1 MAAVTMDSQL
11 RSQVVFHL
19 TGRLPDDDGAGQ
31 PLPAGLRPALLAPYR
46 NLDSIRHDFPVVF
59 ARGPGE
65 YVVSLAAAVDG
76 ALRAAAP
83 QGPQG
88 EAMRKRALHVE
99 RLIREAVAKSTPGTL
114 LQAWDSAVTG
124 AGTDDAGRR
133 DMTTVRDALAVDG
146 ELAGCDSRLPSR
158 FLRHAWA
165 VVQGEKARAAR
176 IRIDAL
182 VLRLEAIL
190 RADYA
195 RSAAAFQAANLQQ
208 TFGGTHQALFDFAK
222 MSKLLSPTASQ
233 GGLDTPRRAR
243 IEWALRTLRE
253 QAFFPAPGDAGTQES
268 NSCGFAFD
276 SVSAAL
282 DSYRHRLPDMLS
294 LLKALSLAELEVEG
308 QFVEQL
314 HAPIFD
320 GMQSQDFTA
329 AELQFFPDYL
339 VTLDSDAPGVQADL
353 VSALS
358 SGMPVK
364 VLLEVQDLLEEA
376 APGQGRF
383 SFGMRGSQ
391 LASMAMTFGDAF
403 VLQST
408 ASNLLQM
415 RDRIQR
421 GLRHAG
427 PALFSVYAPADG
439 ESTLP
444 GYLAAASAMQSRA
457 FPAFSYDPGR
467 GSDSATR
474 FSLENNPQPD
484 VDWPL
489 EFLTYADQDLQ
500 AVTEELAFTF
510 VDFLLADRRH
520 NRHFAVIPRAHW
532 GEGLISA
539 RQWLESPP
547 ADAATGLPY
556 VLAVDDADLLC
567 RVVVDERMMRAA
579 QRCREAWH
587 RLQELGGIHDSRAEA
602 LLAREKALWEQ
613 QRAIEAAALA
623 PAAIPAAL
631 GNQPSVAAEVPGTAA
646 AEDESAPDPDTAY
659 IETLRCSSCN
669 ECTLASPKMFAY
681 DQNKQAYIA
690 DLKAG
695 SYRQLVEAA
704 ESCQVSVI
712 HPGKPWNPDEPGLDE
727 LIERARPFR

>member
-1 MAAVTMDSQL
+1 MDSQL

-19 TGRLPDDDGAGQ
+19 TGRLPNDDGAGQ
-31 PLPAGLRPALLAPYR
+31 SLPAGLRPALLAPYR
-46 NLDSIRHDFPVVF
+46 KLESIRHDFPVVL
-59 ARGPGE
+59 AAGRGE
-65 YVVSLAAAVDG
+65 YVAALTAAVDG
-76 ALRAAAP
+76 ALRTAAP

-99 RLIREAVAKSTPGTL
+99 RLIREAVANGAQGTL
-114 LQAWDSAVTG
+114 LQAWDTAVAG
-124 AGTDDAGRR
+124 AGTDDAWRR
-133 DMTTVRDALAVDG
+133 EMTAVRNALSVDG

-176 IRIDAL
+176 RRIDAL
-182 VLRLEAIL
+182 VLRLEGIL

-195 RSAAAFQAANLQQ
+195 RSAVAFQAANLQQ
-208 TFGGTHQALFDFAK
+208 TFGGTHQALFNFAT
-222 MSKLLSPTASQ
+222 MSRLLSPAASQ
-233 GGLDTPRRAR
+233 GGLDTHRRAR
-243 IEWALRTLRE
+243 IEWALRALRE
-253 QAFFPAPGDAGTQES
+253 QVFFPPPGDPRAHEADSG
-268 NSCGFAFD
+268 GFTFD
-276 SVSAAL
+276 NVSAAL
-282 DSYRHRLPDMLS
+282 DTYRQRLPDMLS

-314 HAPIFD
+314 HAPIFES
-320 GMQSQDFTA
+320 MQSQDLTA

-353 VSALS
+353 GNALS

-364 VLLEVQDLLEEA
+364 VLLEVRDLLEEA

-391 LASMAMTFGDAF
+391 LASMAMTFGDAY
-403 VLQST
+403 VLQSA

-415 RDRIQR
+415 RDGIQR

-427 PALFSVYAPADG
+427 PTLFSVYAPADG

-457 FPAFSYDPGR
+457 FPAFSYDPSR
-467 GSDSATR
+467 GSDSSTR

-520 NRHFAVIPRAHW
+520 SRHFAVIPRANW

-579 QRCREAWH
+579 QRCRDAWH
-587 RLQELGGIHDSRAEA
+587 RLQELGGIHDSRAEV

-613 QRAIEAAALA
+613 ARAVEAAALA
-623 PAAIPAAL
+623 PAAIPAAP
-631 GNQPSVAAEVPGTAA
+631 GDQPSVAAAAAIPGPAA
-646 AEDESAPDPDTAY
+646 AEDEALPNPDVAY

-695 SYRQLVEAA
+695 TYRQLVEAA

-727 LIERARPFR
+727 LIERAKPFR

>member
-1 MAAVTMDSQL
+1 MDSQL

-31 PLPAGLRPALLAPYR
+31 QLPAGLRPALLAQYR

-76 ALRAAAP
+76 ALRTAAP
-83 QGPQG
+83 QGSQG

-208 TFGGTHQALFDFAK
+208 TFGGTHQALFDFTK

-602 LLAREKALWEQ
+602 LLAREKALWER

-631 GNQPSVAAEVPGTAA
+631 GDQPSVAAEVPGTAA

-695 SYRQLVEAA
+695 RYRQLVEAA

>member
-1 MAAVTMDSQL
+1 MDRQL

-19 TGRLPDDDGAGQ
+19 TGRHPDDAGAGQ

-46 NLDSIRHDFPVVF
+46 HLESIRHDFPVVF
-59 ARGPGE
+59 AQGSGE
-65 YVVSLAAAVDG
+65 YVVSLTAAVDG

-83 QGPQG
+83 QGSPG
-88 EAMRKRALHVE
+88 EAMRKRALHIE
-99 RLIREAVAKSTPGTL
+99 RLIREAVAKGARGTL
-114 LQAWDSAVTG
+114 LQAWDDAV
-124 AGTDDAGRR
+124 AGSDAAWRR
-133 DMTTVRDALAVDG
+133 EMTIVRDALAVDG
-146 ELAGCDSRLPSR
+146 ELAGCDSRLPLR

-165 VVQGEKARAAR
+165 VAQREKLRAAR
-176 IRIDAL
+176 LRIDAL
-182 VLRLEAIL
+182 VLKLEAIL

-195 RSAAAFQAANLQQ
+195 RSAAAFQSANLQQ
-208 TFGGTHQALFDFAK
+208 TFAGTHQALFDFAA
-222 MSKLLSPTASQ
+222 MSKLLSPTTGQ
-233 GGLDTPRRAR
+233 GGLDTARRAR
-243 IEWALRTLRE
+243 IEWTLRVLHE
-253 QAFFPAPGDAGTQES
+253 QAFFPPLGEPGALEASDDR
-268 NSCGFAFD
+268 FVFD

-282 DSYRHRLPDMLS
+282 ESYRNRLPDVLS
-294 LLKALSLAELEVEG
+294 LLKALHLAELEVEG

-314 HAPIFD
+314 HGPLFD
-320 GMQSQDFTA
+320 RIQSQDFTA
-329 AELQFFPDYL
+329 ADLQFFPDYL
-339 VTLDSDAPGVQADL
+339 VTLGSDAPGVQADL
-353 VSALS
+353 GNALS

-364 VLLEVQDLLEEA
+364 VLVEVQDLLEEA

-383 SFGMRGSQ
+383 SFGMRGGQ
-391 LASMAMTFGDAF
+391 LAFMAMTFGDAF
-403 VLQST
+403 VVQSA

-415 RDRIQR
+415 RDSIQR

-444 GYLAAASAMQSRA
+444 GYLATASAMQSRA
-457 FPAFSYDPGR
+457 FPAFSYDPGK
-467 GSDSATR
+467 GPNDATR
-474 FSLENNPQPD
+474 FSLENNPQPA

-489 EFLTYADQDLQ
+489 ESLTYADQDLQ

-520 NRHFAVIPRAHW
+520 SQHFAVVPRAQW
-532 GEGLISA
+532 DEGLISA

-547 ADAATGLPY
+547 ADASTGLPCI
-556 VLAVDDADLLC
+556 LAVDDADLLC

-587 RLQELGGIHDSRAEA
+587 RLQALGGIHDSRAEA
-602 LLAREKALWEQ
+602 LLARERALWEQ
-613 QRAIEAAALA
+613 QRAVEAAALA
-623 PAAIPAAL
+623 PAATPATLA
-631 GNQPSVAAEVPGTAA
+631 GGEPSVAADTTAAISGTAA
-646 AEDESAPDPDTAY
+646 AEDAGARNPDVAY

-669 ECTLASPKMFAY
+669 ECTLANPKMFAY

-695 SYRQLVEAA
+695 TYRQLVEAA

-727 LIERARPFR
+727 LIERAKPFL

>member
-1 MAAVTMDSQL
+1 MDSQF

-19 TGRLPDDDGAGQ
+19 TGRQPDDGGAEQ
-31 PLPAGLRPALLAPYR
+31 PLPAGLRPALVAPYR
-46 NLDSIRHDFPVVF
+46 KLESIRHDFPVVL
-59 ARGPGE
+59 AAGPGE
-65 YVVSLAAAVDG
+65 YVASLTAAVDG

-88 EAMRKRALHVE
+88 DAMRKRALHIE
-99 RLIREAVAKSTPGTL
+99 RLVREAVANGAQGTL
-114 LQAWDSAVTG
+114 LQAWDTAVAG
-124 AGTDDAGRR
+124 AGTDDAWRR
-133 DMTTVRDALAVDG
+133 EMTAVRNALSVDG

-176 IRIDAL
+176 LRIDAL
-182 VLRLEAIL
+182 VLRLEGIL

-195 RSAAAFQAANLQQ
+195 RSAVAFQAANLQQ
-208 TFGGTHQALFDFAK
+208 TFGGTHQALFNFAT
-222 MSKLLSPTASQ
+222 MSRLLSPAASQ

-253 QAFFPAPGDAGTQES
+253 QAFFPPPGDPRAHEAG
-268 NSCGFAFD
+268 NGGFAFD
-276 SVSAAL
+276 NVSAAL
-282 DSYRHRLPDMLS
+282 DTYRQRLPDMLS

-353 VSALS
+353 GNALS

-364 VLLEVQDLLEEA
+364 VLLEVRDLLEEA

-391 LASMAMTFGDAF
+391 LASMAMTFGDAY
-403 VLQST
+403 VLQSA

-415 RDRIQR
+415 RDGIQR

-427 PALFSVYAPADG
+427 PTLFSVYAPADG

-520 NRHFAVIPRAHW
+520 SRHFAVIPRANW

-579 QRCREAWH
+579 QRCRDAWH

-602 LLAREKALWEQ
+602 LLVREKALWEQ
-613 QRAIEAAALA
+613 ARAVEAAALA
-623 PAAIPAAL
+623 PAAIPATP
-631 GNQPSVAAEVPGTAA
+631 GEQPSIAAAVADPVAAEVEAA
-646 AEDESAPDPDTAY
+646 PNPDIAY

-681 DQNKQAYIA
+681 DQNKQAYIT

-695 SYRQLVEAA
+695 TYRQLVEAA

>member
-1 MAAVTMDSQL
+1 MDSQL

-19 TGRLPDDDGAGQ
+19 TGRLPEDDEAGQ

-46 NLDSIRHDFPVVF
+46 KLESIRHDFPVVL
-59 ARGPGE
+59 AAGPGE

-83 QGPQG
+83 QGPPG
-88 EAMRKRALHVE
+88 EAMRKRALHIE
-99 RLIREAVAKSTPGTL
+99 RLIREAVANGAQGTL
-114 LQAWDSAVTG
+114 LQAWDTAVAG
-124 AGTDDAGRR
+124 AGTDDAWRR
-133 DMTTVRDALAVDG
+133 EMTAVRNALAVDG

-176 IRIDAL
+176 ARIDAL
-182 VLRLEAIL
+182 VLRLEGIL

-195 RSAAAFQAANLQQ
+195 RSAVAFQSANLQQ
-208 TFGGTHQALFDFAK
+208 SFGGTHQALFNFAT
-222 MSKLLSPTASQ
+222 MSKLLSPAASQ

-253 QAFFPAPGDAGTQES
+253 QAFFPRPGDPGAQDANHG
-268 NSCGFAFD
+268 GFAFD
-276 SVSAAL
+276 NVSAAL
-282 DSYRHRLPDMLS
+282 DTYRQRLPDMLS

-320 GMQSQDFTA
+320 GMQSQDLTA

-339 VTLDSDAPGVQADL
+339 VTLGSDAPGVQADL
-353 VSALS
+353 GNALS
-358 SGMPVK
+358 SGMPIK

-415 RDRIQR
+415 RDGIQR

-439 ESTLP
+439 ESALP
-444 GYLAAASAMQSRA
+444 GYLASAAAMQSRA

-467 GSDSATR
+467 GPDSATR

-520 NRHFAVIPRAHW
+520 TGHFAVIPRAHW

-579 QRCREAWH
+579 QRCRDAWH

-613 QRAIEAAALA
+613 ARATETAALA
-623 PAAIPAAL
+623 SAAIPAAP
-631 GNQPSVAAEVPGTAA
+631 GDQPPVAAAVPDTLA
-646 AEDESAPDPDTAY
+646 AEDEAAPNPDIAY
-659 IETLRCSSCN
+659 IETVRCSSCN

-681 DQNKQAYIA
+681 DQNKQAFIT

>member
-1 MAAVTMDSQL
+1 MDSQL

-19 TGRLPDDDGAGQ
+19 TGRLPDGDGAEQ
-31 PLPAGLRPALLAPYR
+31 ALPAGLRPALLAPYR
-46 NLDSIRHDFPVVF
+46 KLESIRHDFPVVL
-59 ARGPGE
+59 AAGPGE

-83 QGPQG
+83 QGAPG
-88 EAMRKRALHVE
+88 ESMRKRSLHIE
-99 RLIREAVAKSTPGTL
+99 RLIREAVASGAQGTL
-114 LQAWDSAVTG
+114 LQAWDIAVTG
-124 AGTDDAGRR
+124 AATDEAWRR
-133 DMTTVRDALAVDG
+133 DMAAVRDVLAVDG

-158 FLRHAWA
+158 FLRHAWD
-165 VVQGEKARAAR
+165 VVQSEKARAAR
-176 IRIDAL
+176 VRIDAL
-182 VLRLEAIL
+182 ALRLEGIL

-195 RSAAAFQAANLQQ
+195 RSAVAFQSANLQQ
-208 TFGGTHQALFDFAK
+208 TFGGTHQALFNFAT
-222 MSKLLSPTASQ
+222 MSKLLSPAASQ
-233 GGLDTPRRAR
+233 GGLDTHRRAR

-253 QAFFPAPGDAGTQES
+253 QAFFPAPGDPGAQEAS
-268 NSCGFAFD
+268 NGAFAFD

-282 DSYRHRLPDMLS
+282 DSYRQRLPDMLS

-339 VTLDSDAPGVQADL
+339 VTLESDAPGVQADL
-353 VSALS
+353 VNALA
-358 SGMPVK
+358 SGMPIK
-364 VLLEVQDLLEEA
+364 VLLEVRDLLEEA

-415 RDRIQR
+415 RDRLQR

-444 GYLAAASAMQSRA
+444 GYLAAASAMSSRA

-467 GSDSATR
+467 GPDIATR
-474 FSLENNPQPD
+474 FSLENNPQPE

-520 NRHFAVIPRAHW
+520 ARHFAVIPRAQW
-532 GEGLISA
+532 GEGLVTA

-613 QRAIEAAALA
+613 ARAVEVAALA
-623 PAAIPAAL
+623 PADNPAAP
-631 GNQPSVAAEVPGTAA
+631 GEQPPVAAAIPGTAA
-646 AEDESAPDPDTAY
+646 AEDEAAPDPDKAY

-695 SYRQLVEAA
+695 TYRQLVEAA

>member
-1 MAAVTMDSQL
+1 MDSQL

-31 PLPAGLRPALLAPYR
+31 QLPAGLRPALLAQYR

-76 ALRAAAP
+76 ALRKAAP
-83 QGPQG
+83 QGSQG

-208 TFGGTHQALFDFAK
+208 TFGGTHQALFDFTK

-364 VLLEVQDLLEEA
+364 VLLEIQDLLEEA

-631 GNQPSVAAEVPGTAA
+631 GDQPSVAAEVPGTAA

>member
-1 MAAVTMDSQL
+1 
-11 RSQVVFHL
+11 
-19 TGRLPDDDGAGQ
+19 
-31 PLPAGLRPALLAPYR
+31 
-46 NLDSIRHDFPVVF
+46 
-59 ARGPGE
+59 
-65 YVVSLAAAVDG
+65 
-76 ALRAAAP
+76 
-83 QGPQG
+83 
-88 EAMRKRALHVE
+88 
-99 RLIREAVAKSTPGTL
+99 
-114 LQAWDSAVTG
+114 
-124 AGTDDAGRR
+124 
-133 DMTTVRDALAVDG
+133 
-146 ELAGCDSRLPSR
+146 
-158 FLRHAWA
+158 
-165 VVQGEKARAAR
+165 
-176 IRIDAL
+176 
-182 VLRLEAIL
+182 
-190 RADYA
+190 
-195 RSAAAFQAANLQQ
+195 
-208 TFGGTHQALFDFAK
+208 
-222 MSKLLSPTASQ
+222 
-233 GGLDTPRRAR
+233 
-243 IEWALRTLRE
+243 
-253 QAFFPAPGDAGTQES
+253 
-268 NSCGFAFD
+268 
-276 SVSAAL
+276 
-282 DSYRHRLPDMLS
+282 MLS

-353 VSALS
+353 GNALS

-364 VLLEVQDLLEEA
+364 VLLEVRDLLEEA

-415 RDRIQR
+415 RDGIQR

-467 GSDSATR
+467 GPDSATR

-520 NRHFAVIPRAHW
+520 SRHFAVVPRAHW

-613 QRAIEAAALA
+613 ARAVEAAALA
-623 PAAIPAAL
+623 PAAIPAAP
-631 GNQPSVAAEVPGTAA
+631 GDQPPVAAAVPGTVA
-646 AEDESAPDPDTAY
+646 AEDEAAPNPDIAY
-659 IETLRCSSCN
+659 IETVRCSSCN

-681 DQNKQAYIA
+681 DQNKQAYIT

>member
-1 MAAVTMDSQL
+1 MAAIAMDSRL

-19 TGRLPDDDGAGQ
+19 TGRLPDDDEAGQ

-46 NLDSIRHDFPVVF
+46 QLESIRHDFPVVL
-59 ARGPGE
+59 AAGAGE
-65 YVVSLAAAVDG
+65 YVVSLSAAVDG

-83 QGPQG
+83 QGLQG
-88 EAMRKRALHVE
+88 EAMCKRALHVE
-99 RLIREAVAKSTPGTL
+99 RLIREAAAGGAPRTL
-114 LQAWDSAVTG
+114 LQAWDEVV
-124 AGTDDAGRR
+124 AGCDEAWRR
-133 DMTTVRDALAVDG
+133 EMTIVRDALAVDG
-146 ELAGCDSRLPSR
+146 ELAGCDARLSSR

-176 IRIDAL
+176 VRIDAL
-182 VLRLEAIL
+182 VLRLEGIL

-195 RSAAAFQAANLQQ
+195 RSAVAFQAANLQQ
-208 TFGGTHQALFDFAK
+208 TFGGTHQALFNFAT
-222 MSKLLSPTASQ
+222 MSRLLAPAASQ
-233 GGLDTPRRAR
+233 GGLEPPRRAR

-253 QAFFPAPGDAGTQES
+253 QGFYPAPGDPGARSAGIDD
-268 NSCGFAFD
+268 FAFD
-276 SVSAAL
+276 NVPAAL
-282 DSYRHRLPDMLS
+282 DAYRQRLPDVLS

-329 AELQFFPDYL
+329 TDLQFFPDYL

-353 VSALS
+353 VNALA
-358 SGMPVK
+358 SGMPTK
-364 VLLEVQDLLEEA
+364 VLLEVRDLLEEA

-391 LASMAMTFGDAF
+391 LASMAMTFGDAY

-408 ASNLLQM
+408 ASNLLQL

-439 ESTLP
+439 DNTLP
-444 GYLAAASAMQSRA
+444 GYLASASAMQSRA
-457 FPAFSYDPGR
+457 FPAFSYDPGM

-484 VDWPL
+484 ADWPL
-489 EFLTYADQDLQ
+489 ESLIYADQDLQ

-520 NRHFAVIPRAHW
+520 SRHFAVVPRAHW

-547 ADAATGLPY
+547 ADAATGLPSI
-556 VLAVDDADLLC
+556 LAVDDADLLC
-567 RVVVDERMMRAA
+567 RVIVDERMMRAA
-579 QRCREAWH
+579 QRCRDAWH
-587 RLQELGGIHDSRAEA
+587 RLQELAGIHDSRAEA

-613 QRAIEAAALA
+613 ARAIEVAALA
-623 PAAIPAAL
+623 PA
-631 GNQPSVAAEVPGTAA
+631 VTAA
-646 AEDESAPDPDTAY
+646 AQAGLAPPAVAAPLAATAEDEAAPNPDVAY

-681 DQNKQAYIA
+681 DQNKQAYIT
-690 DLKAG
+690 DLKTG

-712 HPGKPWNPDEPGLDE
+712 HPGKPWNPDEPGLEE
-727 LIERARPFR
+727 LIERARPFL

>member
-1 MAAVTMDSQL
+1 MDSQL
-11 RSQVVFHL
+11 RSQVIFHL
-19 TGRLPDDDGAGQ
+19 TGRQLDDAGAEQ
-31 PLPAGLRPALLAPYR
+31 QLPAGLRPALLAQYR

-76 ALRAAAP
+76 ALRTTAP
-83 QGPQG
+83 QGSQG

-99 RLIREAVAKSTPGTL
+99 RLIREAVANGARGSL

-124 AGTDDAGRR
+124 AGTEDAGRR

-243 IEWALRTLRE
+243 IEWALRVLRE
-253 QAFFPAPGDAGTQES
+253 QAFFAPPGAAGAQDADNG
-268 NSCGFAFD
+268 GFVFD
-276 SVSAAL
+276 NVPAAL
-282 DSYRHRLPDMLS
+282 DSYRNRLPDMLS

-314 HAPIFD
+314 HSPIFD
-320 GMQSQDFTA
+320 RMQSQDFTA

-339 VTLDSDAPGVQADL
+339 VTLGSDAPGVQADL
-353 VSALS
+353 DNALS

-364 VLLEVQDLLEEA
+364 VLLEVRDLLEEA

-391 LASMAMTFGDAF
+391 LASRAMTFGDAF
-403 VLQST
+403 VLQSA

-415 RDRIQR
+415 RDGIQR

-474 FSLENNPQPD
+474 FSLENNPQPE

-489 EFLTYADQDLQ
+489 DFLTYADQDLQ
-500 AVTEELAFTF
+500 GVTEELAFTF
-510 VDFLLADRRH
+510 VDFLLGDRRH
-520 NRHFAVIPRAHW
+520 SRHFAVIPRAHW
-532 GEGLISA
+532 GEGLVSA

-547 ADAATGLPY
+547 ADAATGLPFI
-556 VLAVDDADLLC
+556 LAVDDADLLC

-613 QRAIEAAALA
+613 QRAIEAAALV
-623 PAAIPAAL
+623 PAATPAAPL
-631 GNQPSVAAEVPGTAA
+631 DQPTIAAAVAGTAA
-646 AEDESAPDPDTAY
+646 AEEEAVPNPDTAY
-659 IETLRCSSCN
+659 IETVRCSSCN

-681 DQNKQAYIA
+681 DQNKQAYIT

-712 HPGKPWNPDEPGLDE
+712 HPGKPWNPEEPGLDE

>member
-1 MAAVTMDSQL
+1 MDSQL

-31 PLPAGLRPALLAPYR
+31 QLPAGLRPALLAQYR

-76 ALRAAAP
+76 ALRTAAP
-83 QGPQG
+83 QGSLG

-339 VTLDSDAPGVQADL
+339 VTLDSNAPGVQADL

-391 LASMAMTFGDAF
+391 LASMAMAFGDAF

-415 RDRIQR
+415 RDGIQR

-631 GNQPSVAAEVPGTAA
+631 GDQPSVAAEVPGTAA

>member
-1 MAAVTMDSQL
+1 MDSQL
-11 RSQVVFHL
+11 RPQVVFHL
-19 TGRLPDDDGAGQ
+19 TGRQLDDAGAEQ
-31 PLPAGLRPALLAPYR
+31 QLPAGLRPALLAQYR
-46 NLDSIRHDFPVVF
+46 DLDSIRHDFPVVF
-59 ARGPGE
+59 VRGPGE
-65 YVVSLAAAVDG
+65 YVVSLSAAVDG
-76 ALRAAAP
+76 ALRTAAP
-83 QGPQG
+83 QGSQG

-99 RLIREAVAKSTPGTL
+99 RLVREAVANGARGTL
-114 LQAWDSAVTG
+114 LQAWDIAATG
-124 AGTDDAGRR
+124 AGTDDAWRR
-133 DMTTVRDALAVDG
+133 EMTTVRGALAVDG

-158 FLRHAWA
+158 FLRHSWA
-165 VVQGEKARAAR
+165 VVQDEKRRAAR
-176 IRIDAL
+176 VRIDAL

-195 RSAAAFQAANLQQ
+195 RSAVAFQATNLQQ
-208 TFGGTHQALFDFAK
+208 TFGGTHQALFNFAT
-222 MSKLLSPTASQ
+222 MSRLLSPTASP
-233 GGLDTPRRAR
+233 GGLDTPRRTR
-243 IEWALRTLRE
+243 IEWALRVLRE
-253 QAFFPAPGDAGTQES
+253 QAFFAPSGDAGVQDAD
-268 NSCGFAFD
+268 NGGFVFGN
-276 SVSAAL
+276 VSAAL
-282 DSYRHRLPDMLS
+282 DSYRNRLPAMLS

-320 GMQSQDFTA
+320 RMQSEDFTA

-339 VTLDSDAPGVQADL
+339 VTLGSDAPGVQADL
-353 VSALS
+353 GNALS

-364 VLLEVQDLLEEA
+364 VLLEVGDLLEEA
-376 APGQGRF
+376 APGEGRF

-403 VLQST
+403 VLQSV
-408 ASNLLQM
+408 ASNLLQL
-415 RDRIQR
+415 RDGIQQ

-439 ESTLP
+439 ESALP

-467 GSDSATR
+467 GSDNATR
-474 FSLENNPQPD
+474 FSLENNPQPE

-520 NRHFAVIPRAHW
+520 SRHFAAIPRAHW
-532 GEGLISA
+532 GEGLVSV

-547 ADAATGLPY
+547 ADAATGLPCI
-556 VLAVDDADLLC
+556 LAVDDADLLC

-602 LLAREKALWEQ
+602 LVAREKALWEQ
-613 QRAIEAAALA
+613 QRAVEAASLA
-623 PAAIPAAL
+623 PTAAPLDQPTIAAA
-631 GNQPSVAAEVPGTAA
+631 VAGAAA
-646 AEDESAPDPDTAY
+646 AEEEAVPNPDTAY

-681 DQNKQAYIA
+681 DQNKQAYIV